1 MGYRCLP
8 LCVMWLLASLA
19 SGCVGEQHA
28 DDDTAMLDDDTST
41 DDDTDTP
48 VDADN
53 DGWDE
58 TEDCDDS
65 DNTINPQAGDGVGD
79 GIDQNCD
86 GVDGTDEDGDGWAS
100 DWSGG
105 DDCDDEN
112 PGLNHDDQDGDGV
125 STCAGDCDDTTA
137 QAFPGA
143 EVVCDDGLDNDCDG
157 SHEYCGVESF
167 VQTGNHQVDI
177 LFVVDNSAPT
187 MNHAHEKLGATFE
200 DMVASLDAAG
210 VEYHVAVVTTDS
222 AEFQGGGF
230 LDANAGDLFTIFATL
245 VQVGAEGSVAEQGY
259 AFGLEAL
266 DLAATGQGPNAGFL
280 RQRAGLR
287 VIFCSDEDDQSAG
300 DVASNVSAF
309 QGFVLHPTHLRLNGF
324 TGQITGCA
332 GPSGAAYTSP
342 RYDQGITATGG
353 QSHSICEPDWSNPMG
368 QLGADADH
376 QADTFP
382 LAQIPMSGD
391 VVVEVDG
398 QEVTTGWT
406 LDAGLDAVVFDAD
419 SVPENGHTVDVQY
432 TYVPASP

>member
-210 VEYHVAVVTTDS
+210 VEYELSQDFASAIPRADAIYMTRIQDEWDKTPGESGKIDISNYSLTRESLDLLKRSAVIMHPLPRRQEIAPEIDADPRAVYWRQVRNGMWIRVALIV
-222 AEFQGGGF
+222 
-230 LDANAGDLFTIFATL
+230 TIF
-245 VQVGAEGSVAEQGY
+245 
-259 AFGLEAL
+259 GL
-266 DLAATGQGPNAGFL
+266 T
-280 RQRAGLR
+280 
-287 VIFCSDEDDQSAG
+287 
-300 DVASNVSAF
+300 
-309 QGFVLHPTHLRLNGF
+309 
-324 TGQITGCA
+324 
-332 GPSGAAYTSP
+332 
-342 RYDQGITATGG
+342 
-353 QSHSICEPDWSNPMG
+353 
-368 QLGADADH
+368 
-376 QADTFP
+376 
-382 LAQIPMSGD
+382 D
-391 VVVEVDG
+391 VVRDYYNLNLV
-398 QEVTTGWT
+398 
-406 LDAGLDAVVFDAD
+406 
-419 SVPENGHTVDVQY
+419 
-432 TYVPASP
+432 